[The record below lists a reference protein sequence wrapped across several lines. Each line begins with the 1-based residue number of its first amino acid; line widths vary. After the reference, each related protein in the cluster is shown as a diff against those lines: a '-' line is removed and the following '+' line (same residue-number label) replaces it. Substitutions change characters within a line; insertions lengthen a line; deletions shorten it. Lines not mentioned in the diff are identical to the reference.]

1 MVYSSKLKKIL
12 ITGSS
17 SRFFR
22 YLKNE
27 LESYQIDYPN
37 KKKFDILKF
46 NRMNN
51 YVNKK
56 NFTHLIHIAG
66 LSRPMSK
73 HDNDI
78 NKSIDL
84 NIIGTGNIV
93 KICSIN
99 NIKLIYFSTNYVY
112 PGTKGNYTESDSLRP
127 INNYAWSKLGGESAV
142 QMYDNSLIL
151 RICMTDYPFIHKK
164 AIYGAYSS
172 FTYNKTVAKL
182 IPHLLNEKGILNI
195 GGKKREIYTFAKKFT
210 DNKISKINFKKIKN
224 FPKDSSLNIEKLKFL
239 LKKKKLLNLIT

>member
-12 ITGSS
+12 VTGSS
-17 SRFFR
+17 SRFFK

-37 KKKFDILKF
+37 KKKFDVLKF

-84 NIIGTGNIV
+84 NVIGTANIV
-93 KICSIN
+93 KICNMN

-127 INNYAWSKLGGESAV
+127 INNYAWSKLGGESSV
-142 QMYDNSLIL
+142 QMYNNSLIL
-151 RICMTDYPFIHKK
+151 RICMMDYPFIHKK

-182 IPHLLNEKGILNI
+182 IPHLLDEKGILNI
-195 GGKKREIYTFAKKFT
+195 GGKKREIYIFAKKFT
-210 DNKISKINFKKIKN
+210 DKKISKINFTKIKN

-239 LKKKKLLNLIT
+239 LKKKKILNLIT